1 MMIIK
6 CYCGAT
12 IESGDGNPG
21 RISETTG
28 WNYIMRTNGSTAWV
42 CPECMDKLN
51 SIAKDIEQILG
62 KEGARY
68 LYFPS
73 IEQK

>member
-1 MMIIK
+1 
-6 CYCGAT
+6 
-12 IESGDGNPG
+12 
-21 RISETTG
+21 
-28 WNYIMRTNGSTAWV
+28 MRTNGSTAWV